1 MTALGINGQQVCG
14 LEITKT
20 SSTTIDEYIS
30 GFPSDVQV
38 VLQTLRQ
45 TIHQTAPDALEKISY
60 GMPTFTLKGNL
71 VHFGAFKTH
80 IGFYPTPSGIEKFKD
95 ELAVYKGA
103 KGSVQFPL
111 DEPLPLDLVRRIVE
125 FRVEE
130 NLAKAGKA
138 S

>member
-1 MTALGINGQQVCG
+1 M
-14 LEITKT
+14 EITKT
-20 SSTTIDEYIS
+20 SPTTIDEYIS
-30 GFPSDVQV
+30 GFPSDVQS

-45 TIHQTAPDALEKISY
+45 TIHQAAPDAVEKISY

-80 IGFYPTPSGIEKFKD
+80 IGFYPTPSGIENFKD

>member
-1 MTALGINGQQVCG
+1 M
-14 LEITKT
+14 EITKT
-20 SSTTIDEYIS
+20 SPTTIDEYIS
-30 GFPSDVQV
+30 GFPSDVQS

-45 TIHQTAPDALEKISY
+45 TIHQAAPDALEKISY

-80 IGFYPTPSGIEKFKD
+80 IGFYPTPSGIENFKD